1 MRRSSNNLIKSLF
14 VLILALGVAGAS
26 TYAWIAGNNSAKI
39 DGFNLEIKGDT
50 NLLIS
55 LSGES
60 GTFKSSIS
68 KAEIEEY
75 LIAKYGENF
84 KLTPATSSD
93 GKAFADLD
101 GSTENISYASITLYF
116 QSNAKQDVFLNTSPS
131 SNHVSSQRKDGS
143 DSNVVCAWKDIE
155 TVYGQSSIIPK
166 GDKVYASAMNAA
178 RISFVNGED
187 AVVWNPNPEKGF
199 SGDYNYKSLPDFTC
213 YSLSTDYLNEVFGY
227 NLSVPS
233 YYQTLCSKDYYD
245 MEAGNYIITD
255 KLLTLEY
262 NEADE
267 YYRGEFTVNIWLEGW
282 DGDCFDSIIDDI
294 LTIGLQFQSVLV
306 AE

>member
-1 MRRSSNNLIKSLF
+1 
-14 VLILALGVAGAS
+14 
-26 TYAWIAGNNSAKI
+26 
-39 DGFNLEIKGDT
+39 
-50 NLLIS
+50 
-55 LSGES
+55 
-60 GTFKSSIS
+60 
-68 KAEIEEY
+68 
-75 LIAKYGENF
+75 
-84 KLTPATSSD
+84 
-93 GKAFADLD
+93 
-101 GSTENISYASITLYF
+101 
-116 QSNAKQDVFLNTSPS
+116 
-131 SNHVSSQRKDGS
+131 
-143 DSNVVCAWKDIE
+143 
-155 TVYGQSSIIPK
+155 
-166 GDKVYASAMNAA
+166 MNAA

>member
-26 TYAWIAGNNSAKI
+26 TYAWISSNNSAKI

-75 LIAKYGENF
+75 LIANHGENF

-101 GSTENISYASITLYF
+101 GSTDDISYASITLYF
-116 QSNAKQDVFLNTSPS
+116 QSNAKQDIFLS
-131 SNHVSSQRKDGS
+131 SNPDLNYVTSERRESASG
-143 DSNVVCAWKDIE
+143 NVIDAWKELD

-166 GDKVYASAMNAA
+166 GSKVYASAMNAI
-178 RISFVNGED
+178 RVSFVEGDN
-187 AVVWNPNPEKGF
+187 AVVWYPNPDKGF

-233 YYQTLCSKDYYD
+233 DYQTLCSKDYYD
-245 MEAGNYIITD
+245 MEAGNYIIGD
-255 KLLTLEY
+255 KLLTLDD
-262 NEADE
+262 EANGS
-267 YYRGEFTVNIWLEGW
+267 YRGELTVNIWLEGW
-282 DGDCFDSIIDDI
+282 DGDCIDSIVDDI
-294 LTIGLQFQSVLV
+294 LTIKLQFQSALV
-306 AE
+306 SE